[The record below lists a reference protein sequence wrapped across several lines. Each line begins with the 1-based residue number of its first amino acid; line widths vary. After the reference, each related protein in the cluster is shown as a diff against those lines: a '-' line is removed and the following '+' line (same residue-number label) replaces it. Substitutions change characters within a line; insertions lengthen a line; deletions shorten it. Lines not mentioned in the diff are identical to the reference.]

1 LSNSSSVTSLL
12 HMVAQV
18 WLEYG
23 ESFRQATVQQLP
35 KAFQD
40 CIEPTVAKQVMQLC
54 GLTPLQIHEA
64 GVEWLA
70 LTREQIQTAV
80 ARNFFTEA
88 SASELERYYAAVAVG
103 GYTSC
108 DEQFSNRNSRRST
121 PTSEPLNPSPQQ

>member
-1 LSNSSSVTSLL
+1 MKTSAWNS
-12 HMVAQV
+12 
-18 WLEYG
+18 LEYG
-23 ESFRQATVQQLP
+23 KSFCQATVQHLVP

-40 CIEPTVAKQVMQLC
+40 CIEPTVSKQVMQFC

-80 ARNFFTEA
+80 AQKNFTEA

-103 GYTSC
+103 GYTSR
-108 DEQFSNRNSRRST
+108 DEQFSNRNSQCGARRQH
-121 PTSEPLNPSPQQ
+121 PSR